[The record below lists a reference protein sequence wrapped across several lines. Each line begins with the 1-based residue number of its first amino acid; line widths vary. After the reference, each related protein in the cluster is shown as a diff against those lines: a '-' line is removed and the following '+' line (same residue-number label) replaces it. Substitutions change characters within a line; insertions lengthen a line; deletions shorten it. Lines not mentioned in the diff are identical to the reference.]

1 LNTSIESIETGT
13 AYESPRRTA
22 TATTA
27 ITYRTPR
34 LSTGAIGRSVYTAA
48 VTSPTARMQ
57 MRTPGE
63 AIHPPTAT
71 ARGFHTPE
79 GTLARMRGL
88 LLFGDTDR
96 SAAMRHEVPVG
107 IGDPFLFAEVDG
119 RRIILTTGLEEDRIR
134 RALPDVEIL
143 DYFDLGYREFV
154 ESGMTMAEAG
164 REAELRAVKQ
174 LGLDEAIVPGDFP
187 VALADRLRAE
197 GVTVRVDEPAVEVRR
212 RVKTPAELDGIRAA
226 AKAAEAAMAA
236 ARDVL
241 ARAEAGADGT
251 LQLDGKPLLAE
262 DVRGAIR
269 AAASKHGAPCPPDV
283 IVSSVWQGM
292 GHEPGSGPL
301 PAGLPI
307 LIDLWPRDEESGCWA
322 DMARTFVA
330 GEPAPEHTESIAQ
343 RAQLVRRVLD
353 DSVAGVRPGVKGREL
368 YDNACTAFDVAGY
381 PTRLT
386 SASATEEGFQYA
398 LGHGV
403 GLEVHEAPGLG
414 LSGHEPLVA
423 GDVITLEPS
432 LWDNR
437 TGGVMFEDLFL
448 VTETGSE
455 LLTHFPYDLTL

>member
-1 LNTSIESIETGT
+1 
-13 AYESPRRTA
+13 
-22 TATTA
+22 
-27 ITYRTPR
+27 
-34 LSTGAIGRSVYTAA
+34 V
-48 VTSPTARMQ
+48 
-57 MRTPGE
+57 
-63 AIHPPTAT
+63 
-71 ARGFHTPE
+71 
-79 GTLARMRGL
+79 RGL

-119 RRIILTTGLEEDRIR
+119 RRYVLTTGLEEDRIR

-174 LGLDEAIVPGDFP
+174 LGLDEAVVPGDFP
-187 VALADRLRAE
+187 VALADHLRAA
-197 GVTVRVDEPAVEVRR
+197 GVEVTVDEPEVDLRR

-226 AKAAEAAMAA
+226 ARAAEAAMAA

-241 ARAEAGADGT
+241 GRAETGANGA
-251 LQLDGKPLLAE
+251 LERDGKPLLAE
-262 DVRGAIR
+262 DVRAALR
-269 AAASKHGAPCPPDV
+269 AAAREHGAPCPPDV
-283 IVSSVWQGM
+283 IVSSVWQGS

-301 PAGLPI
+301 PSGLPI
-307 LIDLWPRDEESGCWA
+307 VIDLWPRDEVSACWA
-322 DMARTFVA
+322 DMARTFIV
-330 GEPAPEHTESIAQ
+330 GEPVPDHAASMAERE
-343 RAQLVRRVLD
+343 QLVRRVLD
-353 DSVAGVRPGVKGREL
+353 DSIAGVRPGVKGREL
-368 YDNACTAFDVAGY
+368 YDAASAAFDAAGY

-386 SASATEEGFQYA
+386 SESVIEEGFQYA

-432 LWDNR
+432 LWDSGI
-437 TGGVMFEDLFL
+437 GGVMFEDLFL
-448 VTETGSE
+448 VTETGVE
-455 LLTHFPYDLTL
+455 QLTQFPYELRVA